1 MSRIDPRIAGPDPT
15 EPRDADEARAVA
27 AVRRAVRAAL
37 DALPEPARA
46 APLLVACSGGADS
59 TALLAAARAVAPG
72 RVHVAVI
79 DHGLQEGSAE
89 RSAALVAGL
98 AAQGVPAA
106 VHGVVVDGGGGPEAA
121 ARRARYGALRI
132 ARPYPES
139 PVLLGHTLDDQ
150 AETVLLGLGRG
161 SGARSLAGMQIWDQP
176 WLRPLLGLRRA
187 DTAAACRAQ
196 GMAFWDDPHNVDP
209 RFTRVRL
216 RREVV
221 PLLEEVLGGG
231 VAEALARTAAQLRD
245 DGEALD
251 ADAGD
256 LLAGAALADHDAQ
269 LAGHEHA
276 TRGTESL
283 AGPVLDAAVLA
294 DAPAAVRRRALRTWL
309 GSRGVTGLT
318 DLHLRA
324 ADDLVGR
331 WRGQGGVA
339 LPSRLELVREHGRL
353 RVRTAAWPG
362 ARRGPA
368 AGSGRRTSS
377 TPPARTPGGPSVYDG
392 DIASVLITEDQIRE
406 KTGELAA
413 EVGKDYADR
422 CSQPNDLLLVG
433 VLKGAVM
440 FMTDI
445 ARALPLPVQLEFMAV
460 SSYGSATSS
469 SGVVRILKDLDR
481 DIAGRHVLIIEDIID
496 SGLTLSWLRRNLE
509 SRQPASLEVC
519 TLLRKPDAITVDV
532 PVRYVGFDIPNEFVV
547 GYGLD
552 YAERY
557 RDLPFIGTLDPA
569 VYS

>member
-1 MSRIDPRIAGPDPT
+1 M
-15 EPRDADEARAVA
+15 
-27 AVRRAVRAAL
+27 
-37 DALPEPARA
+37 RA

-89 RSAALVAGL
+89 RSAALVADL
-98 AAQGVPAA
+98 TAQGVPAA

-132 ARPYPES
+132 ARPHPDS

-161 SGARSLAGMQIWDQP
+161 SGSPVAGRHADLEPTLAAAAARPAGARTRRRRAGRGP
-176 WLRPLLGLRRA
+176 GLLGRPAQRR
-187 DTAAACRAQ
+187 
-196 GMAFWDDPHNVDP
+196 PPLHP
-209 RFTRVRL
+209 RPPPP
-216 RREVV
+216 EVL

-251 ADAGD
+251 AAAATCSPGRHRGRRRATCRAGC
-256 LLAGAALADHDAQ
+256 GRH
-269 LAGHEHA
+269 
-276 TRGTESL
+276 
-283 AGPVLDAAVLA
+283 PVLDTAVLA

-309 GSRGVTGLT
+309 RSPAASPGSPM
-318 DLHLRA
+318 LHLRA

-339 LPSRLELVREHGRL
+339 LPRRLELVREHGRL

-368 AGSGRRTSS
+368 AWFRSAHVVDAARTNPRRTLRVRRGHRV
-377 TPPARTPGGPSVYDG
+377 RTDHRGPDP
-392 DIASVLITEDQIRE
+392 R
-406 KTGELAA
+406 KTVELAA
-413 EVGKDYADR
+413 KVGKDYADR

-445 ARALPLPVQLEFMAV
+445 ARALPVPVQLEFMAV

-481 DIAGRHVLIIEDIID
+481 DIAGRHVLIVEDIID